1 MRTLDPRVWSSL
13 SLLALSVLLPA
24 CGSGGSGDT
33 HGPVSVVLTDAAS
46 NEVESFVVRIT
57 SLTLGKS
64 NGTSVGVLSAPVD
77 VDLADATDTSRLL
90 DSLLV
95 PIGFFSSASITLD
108 FNHVSCMLAG
118 QNTPASI
125 TDDQGQALTGLVA
138 YPIQLGSNINV
149 SSALHRLLQVDFD
162 LEQSLQVDSGGNSVA
177 LAPVLLLSVD
187 PAAPRPIAVWGTLV
201 SADEP
206 NARFVL
212 ELQDANG
219 SPIDQVTCTTDS
231 ATVFQTDGVPA
242 TGASGMSALAALAA
256 GTWVQGY
263 GSVVPHGAGL
273 ALEFVEAGLGTWNG
287 GSDIVEGHVVDR
299 AGGAGA
305 DATLTV
311 LGHGSDAAHTS
322 VQWDTLF
329 TVSTSF
335 AGTHVVRL
343 GSATAFDTDDVNIG
357 QHVRLF
363 GALSG
368 ATLDASAGV
377 LRLQPTQLFG
387 AAAGVPAGGELT
399 ADITRV
405 GLVDRNDF
413 TWSSGG
419 TSPASPSALVS
430 DVGTLADGLGIDAA
444 TPVVLHGFFSPVDDD
459 GADFD
464 AVSVANVANTAL
476 VLVRNRLLV
485 GFDVALSCSSA
496 SIGIT
501 ISGSAAPG
509 EFAVVDQGF
518 AGQVA
523 LPSSP
528 TPTLT
533 PAGSS
538 GLYTIRDHS
547 AGTTIT
553 YLGFAN
559 FATALGDLVA
569 LGAQVRHLS
578 AVGVYQSGSNTLSA
592 SAATVVVQ

>member
-1 MRTLDPRVWSSL
+1 MHAPGRRWTLPFA
-13 SLLALSVLLPA
+13 LALVPLFPA

-46 NEVESFVVRIT
+46 NEVESFVVRVT
-57 SLTLGKS
+57 SLSLGKS
-64 NGTSVGVLSAPVD
+64 TGTSVGVLAAPVE
-77 VDLADATDTSRLL
+77 VDLADATDTGRLL
-90 DSLLV
+90 DSLAV
-95 PIGFFSSASITLD
+95 PVGFYTSATITLD
-108 FNHVSCMLAG
+108 FNHSSCMLAG
-118 QNTPASI
+118 ESTPASV
-125 TDDQGQALTGLVA
+125 TDDQGQALTGLVS
-138 YPIQLGSNINV
+138 YPIQLGSTINV

-162 LEQSLQVDSGGNSVA
+162 LEQSLEVDSGSNTVA
-177 LAPVLLLSVD
+177 LAPVLLLGVD
-187 PAAPRPIAVWGTLV
+187 PAAPRQIAIWGTLV
-201 SADEP
+201 GADEVHS
-206 NARFVL
+206 RFVL
-212 ELQDANG
+212 ELQDATG
-219 SPIDQVTCTTDS
+219 SPIDRVTCTTDS

-242 TGASGMSALAALAA
+242 TGAGGLGALSALAA

-311 LGHGSDAAHTS
+311 LGHGSDAAHAS

-357 QHVRLF
+357 QHVRIF

-387 AAAGVPAGGELT
+387 TAAGAPAAGELT
-399 ADITRV
+399 ADVTRV

-413 TWSSGG
+413 TWSSSGSTPTG
-419 TSPASPSALVS
+419 PSALVS
-430 DVGTLADGLGIDAA
+430 EVGTLADGLNIDLA
-444 TPVVLHGFFSPVDDD
+444 TPVVLHGFFRPIDDA

-464 AVSVANVANTAL
+464 AVSVANVAESAL
-476 VLVRNRLLV
+476 ILVRNRLLV
-485 GFDVALSCSSA
+485 GFDVALACSST

-501 ISGSAAPG
+501 IAGSAAPG
-509 EFAVVDQGF
+509 EVALLDQGF
-518 AGQVA
+518 AGQSS
-523 LPSSP
+523 LPSAP

-533 PAGSS
+533 PAGSA
-538 GLYTIRDHS
+538 GLYTLCDRS
-547 AGTTIT
+547 AGTTVT
-553 YLGFAN
+553 YLGFSS
-559 FATALGDLVA
+559 FASALGDLVA
-569 LGAQVRHLS
+569 LGAEVRHVS
-578 AVGVYQSGSNTLSA
+578 AVGTYQSGSNTLSA